1 MTRFRI
7 PFEELIDGV
16 LAYYGENKDELDEQL
31 TKSMDFDYNVIDS
44 FDDSGN
50 KIPQLLSHNA
60 IFIDCAYLHKDLYSM
75 VYDLALILKEHNY
88 GLFVL
93 ARQRLN

>member
-7 PFEELIDGV
+7 PFIELIDGV
-16 LAYYGENKDELDEQL
+16 LAYYGENKEELDEQL
-31 TKSMDFDYNVIDS
+31 TKSVDFDYNVIDS

-50 KIPQLLSHNA
+50 KIPQLLAHNA